1 MPDSTPSSPVRVP
14 RRARVLL
21 LGILALAGAG
31 CAGDVDSRL
40 EQVRAVQDAGDFS
53 NSIPP
58 LREILESYPDHP
70 EANHLLGVALVQTQ
84 RPTLAIWPLRKAAE
98 SNEFAVPAGLLLA
111 STLLSTS
118 GFEEAITATD
128 KLLEKDPNHVGALL
142 IRIQALIGI
151 GRNEEALAD
160 SEKVL
165 ELKEDGSGQGFQAL
179 AARGTALQALDRLEE
194 AEKNWIRL
202 DQATAASGDPSAE
215 MRGCI
220 ALAQFYR
227 ATKSDKTAAVID
239 RCVEQFP
246 SDLLVLGMAAQYY
259 DATERSEQATALYR
273 KAVDEQPDKFQ
284 LRAALATRLGHKGQ
298 PEEAEK
304 VLREA
309 AELFDEASAWNQLGM
324 FYQSK
329 GDWAKASEANDKAMA
344 AAPAPSEE
352 LLFRK
357 LDLLIQLGQL
367 DEAEKLSAELS
378 EGVYRDLI
386 RGKLLLQRN
395 DVPGALQA
403 FEDGLTRW
411 PNNAPARFLAGQAA
425 ERLGQRDVALAHY
438 REAVRSDDS
447 ITDAALAAATLQLAN
462 GNYGDADQ
470 LAQRQ
475 ISKRPFQGP
484 EPYVIVARA
493 ALAEGRYAEGR
504 RALEALAKLTDDALT
519 VKTERAALERGAE
532 GPAAAAEVIE
542 KSGLDLRDPANQRA
556 LRSLVEDLVAL
567 GRHDAALARVDAAL
581 VGHADDA
588 SLHELRGRA
597 LYAAGRKADAR
608 AELERALALD
618 ADHAPALSALS
629 RIALEEGRPDEA
641 IVLADRAVAAN
652 PADAESAYIA
662 ANVRVGQGKLDE
674 AVARLK
680 ELLRSH
686 PGHAGAANDLAWIL
700 AERGQDTALALDL
713 AKRAARI
720 DPRPETLDTLG
731 FVQLERND
739 AAAAVESF
747 EKSLALDPN
756 AASVRYRLGLALETL
771 GRSEEALENFRAA
784 LGSGAFAEADA
795 ARAEVARLEANAGNT
810 P

>member
-1 MPDSTPSSPVRVP
+1 MPDSTPSPPVRVS
-14 RRARVLL
+14 RGARVLL
-21 LGILALAGAG
+21 LGILALVGAG

-98 SNEFAVPAGLLLA
+98 SDEFAVPAGLLLA
-111 STLLSTS
+111 STLLSTT
-118 GFEEAITATD
+118 GYEEAITATD
-128 KLLEKDPNHVGALL
+128 KLLQKDPNHVGALL

-160 SEKVL
+160 AERVL
-165 ELKEDGSGQGFQAL
+165 ELKEDASNQGFQAL
-179 AARGTALQALDRLEE
+179 AARGSALQSLGRKEE
-194 AEKNWIRL
+194 AEQNWIRL
-202 DQATAASGDPSAE
+202 DEATAASGDPSAE
-215 MRGCI
+215 MRGCV
-220 ALAQFYR
+220 ALATFYLS
-227 ATKSDKTAAVID
+227 TKSDKAGGVIG

-246 SDLLVLGMAAQYY
+246 SDLLVLRMAGEYY
-259 DATERSEQATALYR
+259 DANERAEEATALYR
-273 KAVDEQPDKFQ
+273 KAVEEQPDKFQ
-284 LRAALATRLGHKGQ
+284 LRAALATRLTQKGQ
-298 PEEAEK
+298 AEEAEK

-309 AELFDEASAWNQLGM
+309 AELFDEASAWNQLAT
-324 FYQSK
+324 FYQGR

-344 AAPAPSEE
+344 AAPAPSDE

-357 LDLLIQLGQL
+357 ADLLIQLDQL
-367 DEAEKLSAELS
+367 DEAEQVSTQLP

-395 DVPGALQA
+395 DVAGALQA

-438 REAVRSDDS
+438 REAVRSDENA
-447 ITDAALAAATLQLAN
+447 TDAALAAATLQLAN

-475 ISKRPFQGP
+475 IAKRPFKP
-484 EPYVIVARA
+484 EAFVIVARA
-493 ALAEGRYAEGR
+493 ALAQGRFDEGR
-504 RALEALAKLTDDALT
+504 RALDALAKLSDDALT
-519 VKTERAALERGAE
+519 VKTERAALERAAE
-532 GPAAAAEVIE
+532 GPAAAAAVIE

-556 LRSLVEDLVAL
+556 LRSLVEDLIAL
-567 GRHDAALARVDAAL
+567 GRADAALERVDAAL
-581 VGHADDA
+581 AGHADDA
-588 SLHELRGRA
+588 SLHELRGRT
-597 LYAAGRKADAR
+597 LHAAGRATDAR
-608 AELERALALD
+608 QALERALELQPEF
-618 ADHAPALSALS
+618 APALAALA
-629 RIALEEGRPDEA
+629 RIALGEGRPDEA
-641 IVLADRAVAAN
+641 VALADRAVAAN
-652 PADAESAYIA
+652 GADADSAYLA
-662 ANVRVGQGKLDE
+662 ANVLAQQGKADE

-680 ELLRSH
+680 ELLRRN
-686 PGHAGAANDLAWIL
+686 PGHAAAANDLAWML

-731 FVQLERND
+731 FVQLERKD
-739 AAAAVESF
+739 AAAAVETF
-747 EKSLALDPN
+747 ERALALDPN
-756 AASVRYRLGLALETL
+756 AASVRYRLGLALEAL
-771 GRSEEALENFRAA
+771 GRSPEALESFRAA
-784 LGSGAFAEADA
+784 LGAGAFPEADA
-795 ARAEVARLEANAGNT
+795 ARAEVARLEASAGSA